1 MPTSSIVAFWAVSVV
16 LIVVPGPDWAFAISS
31 GLRGRVL
38 PAAGG
43 IVLGY
48 WVMTLVVAAGVGAPV
63 AASPAALT
71 ILTIIGGGYLI
82 WLGGKILAHPA
93 SPSAG
98 DERAR
103 TGAWATVVQGVAVSG
118 LNPKG
123 LLIFVAMIPQFTGRT
138 RRGRSPRRSASW
150 AWSSWSAARLSTC
163 SSARWPA
170 QCCTPGRPRPARS
183 RGSPEAQWCSS
194 AAFCSWSTSPAE

>member
-1 MPTSSIVAFWAVSVV
+1 MPTSSIVAFWVVSVV

-48 WVMTLVVAAGVGAPV
+48 GVMTLVVAAGVGALV
-63 AASPAALT
+63 AASPVALT

-82 WLGGKILAHPA
+82 WLGGRILAHPA

-123 LLIFVAMIPQFTGRT
+123 LLIFVAMIPQVTAQISVLGVVFMVSCAIVYLLVGSMART
-138 RRGRSPRRSASW
+138 VLHA
-150 AWSSWSAARLSTC
+150 
-163 SSARWPA
+163 
-170 QCCTPGRPRPARS
+170 RPATARAVS
-183 RGSPEAQWCSS
+183 RISGGAMVLIGCLLLMEHL
-194 AAFCSWSTSPAE
+194 

>member
-123 LLIFVAMIPQFTGRT
+123 LLIFVAMIPQFTDT
-138 RRGRSPRRSASW
+138 DASW
-150 AWSSWSAARLSTC
+150 PVTAQISVLGVVFMVSCAIVYLLVGSMARTVLH
-163 SSARWPA
+163 A
-170 QCCTPGRPRPARS
+170 RPATARAVS
-183 RGSPEAQWCSS
+183 RISGGAMVLIGCLLLMEHLAG
-194 AAFCSWSTSPAE
+194 